1 MDILVKH
8 IAEFE
13 VNDKIDGFFIIK
25 SAECRTA
32 SNSKKY
38 LDFTISDKTGDINA
52 KYWNYNEGDEGS
64 YIPNTLIKVRGSVA
78 VWQGNMQFKI
88 DRIRL
93 TNKHD
98 KVNVADFVPAAPYS
112 AEEMYEEM
120 LKYILKIENEDIRK
134 IVETIIDEKGEKIM
148 HYPAAKKNHHAV
160 RSGLL
165 YHTTTMLRA
174 GEKLSEIYTFINT
187 DLLYG
192 GIILHDM
199 AKIDEMDASELGI
212 VSDYTV
218 EGQLLGHI
226 IEGIKRIELA
236 AEKVGADKEVT
247 MLLQHMILSHHYEA
261 EYGSPKKPMI
271 PEAQLLHYLDILD
284 ASLYDMNKALGET
297 KEGEFSSSIYSLE
310 KRRIYKTKMNSN
322 NNNE

>member
-52 KYWNYNEGDEGS
+52 KYWNYNEGDEGI
-64 YIPNTLIKVRGSVA
+64 YTPNTLLKVRGSVA

-98 KVNVADFVPAAPYS
+98 KVDVADFVPAAPYL

-199 AKIDEMDASELGI
+199 AKVDEMDASELGI

-297 KEGEFSSSIYSLE
+297 KEGEFSSSIYSLD

-322 NNNE
+322 NNE

>member
-1 MDILVKH
+1 
-8 IAEFE
+8 
-13 VNDKIDGFFIIK
+13 
-25 SAECRTA
+25 
-32 SNSKKY
+32 
-38 LDFTISDKTGDINA
+38 
-52 KYWNYNEGDEGS
+52 
-64 YIPNTLIKVRGSVA
+64 
-78 VWQGNMQFKI
+78 
-88 DRIRL
+88 
-93 TNKHD
+93 
-98 KVNVADFVPAAPYS
+98 
-112 AEEMYEEM
+112 MYEEM

-199 AKIDEMDASELGI
+199 AKVDEMDASELGI

-236 AEKVGADKEVT
+236 AEKIGADKEVT

-297 KEGEFSSSIYSLE
+297 KEGEFSSSIYSLD

-322 NNNE
+322 NNE